1 MQDQKALLSNFFTLL
16 RTIQTAAIGFA
27 LIQLVAAVLLIGNTI
42 RVAAFSRRRETGIM
56 RLVGASNFYIQL
68 PFLLEGAIAGLIG
81 GLLASGSI
89 VAVKKFF
96 IDDRLR
102 PRFTFTQFVGWDA
115 VWAITPI
122 LIIAGVVLATL
133 ASFFTLRKYM
143 RV

>member
-1 MQDQKALLSNFFTLL
+1 
-16 RTIQTAAIGFA
+16 
-27 LIQLVAAVLLIGNTI
+27 
-42 RVAAFSRRRETGIM
+42 M

-89 VAVKKFF
+89 IAVKKFF